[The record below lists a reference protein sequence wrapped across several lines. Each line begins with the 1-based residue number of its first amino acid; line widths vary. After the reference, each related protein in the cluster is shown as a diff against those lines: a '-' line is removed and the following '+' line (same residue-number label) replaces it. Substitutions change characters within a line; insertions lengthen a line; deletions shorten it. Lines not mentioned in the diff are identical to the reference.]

1 MQVLAL
7 RFIMFV
13 LGRRVGCLMFCRW
26 FWLVGGFGLIFVSL
40 LVLVVLLERV
50 RLMWFGCVFV
60 NSVVLYYFLCCLC

>member
-13 LGRRVGCLMFCRW
+13 LGSHVGCLMFCRW
-26 FWLVGGFGLIFVSL
+26 FCLVGGFGLIFVSL
-40 LVLVVLLERV
+40 LVLVVLLGRV